1 MDKMMTHQLQYR
13 HRCSAAQP
21 SEPVFVLRDSK
32 DRGMLCVFYIYRGRR
47 RGIRHQ
53 VTFPKGRE
61 GVLDTNYVWKRVA
74 LLSQVFC
81 QHSSQLKMENVR
93 SFCETKICTN

>member
-1 MDKMMTHQLQYR
+1 M
-13 HRCSAAQP
+13 
-21 SEPVFVLRDSK
+21 FVLRGSK

-61 GVLDTNYVWKRVA
+61 GVLEEGCASVSSVLSTLVSSTRNRKCKHLFVA
-74 LLSQVFC
+74 KIDMQNLNKCSFEDFRKVLL
-81 QHSSQLKMENVR
+81 HYEL
-93 SFCETKICTN
+93 

>member
-1 MDKMMTHQLQYR
+1 
-13 HRCSAAQP
+13 
-21 SEPVFVLRDSK
+21 
-32 DRGMLCVFYIYRGRR
+32 MLCVFYIYRGRR

-81 QHSSQLKMENVR
+81 QHSLAQLEIESAN
-93 SFCETKICTN
+93 SFFVAKIDMQNLNKCSFEDFRKVLLHYEL